1 MKYVIIFAAILAV
14 LIIYTVISSRKSLKN
29 APGRLINARKLYA
42 DGDYNAALK
51 ELKEAFVLPFGDKV
65 TLEYRTHV
73 LGVLD
78 LLTEILNGMNV
89 KGDKLTA
96 KLYKRLNEATG
107 TIQIE
112 EYLLKPINDFF
123 DNTESDEKLA
133 EFLKKAVMSGEIG
146 VVYSDDNSGPDISN
160 RTNEFINRGGK
171 FLMKGEYQNAI
182 DVYNEA
188 LTQSWDQQDEAFLYD
203 QLASCHFMN
212 KDIVSAEANYQK
224 SISIKPYYT
233 NMWNYCDFL
242 IYNKRKADAETQM
255 SNLATLI
262 KTKSDQKEYDS
273 LFKKWYSLS

>member
-14 LIIYTVISSRKSLKN
+14 LIIYTIISTRKSLKN
-29 APGRLINARKLYA
+29 APAKLINARKLYA
-42 DGDYNAALK
+42 GGDSNAALK

-78 LLTEILNGMNV
+78 LLTEILTGMNV
-89 KGDKLTA
+89 TSDKITS

-123 DNTESDEKLA
+123 ENAESDEKLA
-133 EFLKKAVMSGEIG
+133 EFLKKAVMSGQIG
-146 VVYSDDNSGPDISN
+146 VVYAEENSGPDISD

-171 FLMKGEYQNAI
+171 FLIKGEYQNAI

-203 QLASCHFMN
+203 QLASCHLMN
-212 KDIVSAEANYQK
+212 KDLATAEANYQK
-224 SISIKPYYT
+224 SISIAPYFT
-233 NMWNYCDFL
+233 NVWNYCDFL
-242 IYNKRKADAETQM
+242 IYNKRKADAETHLSQ
-255 SNLATLI
+255 LATLV
-262 KTKSDQKEYDS
+262 KTKTDQKEYDN